1 MINVCYQCGEYRAD
15 KIIELDGPY
24 AICPIC
30 GYKLAFN
37 RLPLLVVSGASGT
50 GKTPVL
56 HHLVGL
62 IREAV
67 LLDSDILWGPEFNRP
82 EDGYRNF
89 FESWLRIA
97 MNIGLSGRP
106 AVIFGAGMGVPANL
120 ESRVER
126 RYFSTIHYLA
136 LVCDDAEIEDRLK
149 KRPKWRGANVDFI
162 AGQIDFNRWFK
173 EVGSKGEPP
182 VELLDTT
189 RVPVEKTASV
199 VKRWILENLKDP
211 STRSKG

>member
-106 AVIFGAGMGVPANL
+106 VVIFGAGMGVPANL

-149 KRPKWRGANVDFI
+149 KRPKWRGATADFI

-199 VKRWILENLKDP
+199 VKRWIFENLKDP
-211 STRSKG
+211 STRCKG